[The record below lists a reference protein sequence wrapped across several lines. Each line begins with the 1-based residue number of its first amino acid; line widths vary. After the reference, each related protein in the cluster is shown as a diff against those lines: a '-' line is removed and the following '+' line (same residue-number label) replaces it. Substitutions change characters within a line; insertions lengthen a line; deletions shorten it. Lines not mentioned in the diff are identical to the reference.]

1 MKSFMLTLVSF
12 LIVSSSSIAAPSEK
26 IVTLKTETRTLEGTL
41 LTPETK
47 DKIPVALIIAGSG
60 PTDRDGNNPLMQNN
74 SLKMLA
80 SELFKNG
87 IATLRYDKRGIGQSK
102 MTNLNESELRFDNY
116 IQDAK
121 EWLDFLKRNQKFNQ
135 IIVIGHSEGSL
146 IGMIASHQ
154 KDVDKFIS
162 IAGSGQPADQIIREQ
177 LK

>member
-87 IATLRYDKRGIGQSK
+87 II
-102 MTNLNESELRFDNY
+102 
-116 IQDAK
+116 
-121 EWLDFLKRNQKFNQ
+121 
-135 IIVIGHSEGSL
+135 
-146 IGMIASHQ
+146 
-154 KDVDKFIS
+154 
-162 IAGSGQPADQIIREQ
+162 
-177 LK
+177 